1 MPGPPTQAYL
11 QLPLDEES
19 QKLTTINTRKG
30 LFQYTRLPYG
40 IASAPAIFQ
49 MIMDKILQGL
59 NGVSCYL
66 DDILITGKDDA
77 EYLTKLQSV
86 FERLQEYGV

>member
-1 MPGPPTQAYL
+1 MPKAEDIFSTLNGGEKFTKLDLSQAYL

-19 QKLTTINTRKG
+19 QKLTTVSTHKG

-49 MIMDKILQGL
+49 MTMDK
-59 NGVSCYL
+59 
-66 DDILITGKDDA
+66 
-77 EYLTKLQSV
+77 
-86 FERLQEYGV
+86 RLEWSFLLLR